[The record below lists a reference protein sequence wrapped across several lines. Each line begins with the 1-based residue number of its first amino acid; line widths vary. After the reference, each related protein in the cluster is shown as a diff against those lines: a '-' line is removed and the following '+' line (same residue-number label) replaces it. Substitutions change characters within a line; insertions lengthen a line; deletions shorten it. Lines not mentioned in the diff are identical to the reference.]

1 MLILI
6 LSIVAVVGIAFVF
19 TFYNE
24 VFDLATKIIDK
35 LRNFLWE
42 NKSFVDI
49 IFLILYVIIQLK
61 FLFELNKP
69 NPDTNLLFTVFVIIL
84 LMTLGIERIFLRAR
98 ANYSSRITNR
108 IIIDYNIL
116 KTSYSA
122 TLAREKQLINI
133 IKSSKTLKK

>member
-1 MLILI
+1 MFILI
-6 LSIVAVVGIAFVF
+6 LLIVAIVGIAFVF

-24 VFDLATKIIDK
+24 VFDLVTKIIDK

-69 NPDTNLLFTVFVIIL
+69 NPN
-84 LMTLGIERIFLRAR
+84 EP
-98 ANYSSRITNR
+98 N
-108 IIIDYNIL
+108 
-116 KTSYSA
+116 
-122 TLAREKQLINI
+122 
-133 IKSSKTLKK
+133 